1 MKAFHLTLGVI
12 LVIILAG
19 GAGFF
24 LYGALQETTAW
35 TAWVDMYVKAHHLHA
50 AMACAIVICLL
61 MLYVLTGLNIPG
73 KTQYLA
79 YDNEGGAVSI
89 SLKAVEGFLS
99 RLSNDFAAVVSLAPK
114 LRLIVNQ
121 VDVQLDIRVKAGAQI
136 PELCKMLQDAV
147 RTTLRDKV
155 GISDIREVRVRVQE
169 IVVPQSV
176 APAKITAHGDRP
188 PRVD

>member
-1 MKAFHLTLGVI
+1 MKAVHLALGVI
-12 LVIILAG
+12 LVVILAG

-24 LYGALQETTAW
+24 LYGALQESTAW
-35 TAWVDMYVKAHHLHA
+35 GAWVDMYIKAHHLYA
-50 AMACAIVICLL
+50 AMTSAIIICLL

-89 SLKAVEGFLS
+89 SLKAVEGFLA

-121 VDVQLDIRVKAGAQI
+121 IDVQLDIRVKAGSQI

-169 IVVPQSV
+169 IVVPQSA
-176 APAKITAHGDRP
+176 APAKITSHGDRP